1 MQSMSSVRM
10 LVLQTSP
17 SVAMLWR
24 QQLAPTRF
32 DGSLIVSG
40 NGKRLQA
47 RDVDVPFL
55 HGRNPRNP
63 IVRSVAQTS
72 FSFFLWCLVLDFYF
86 FSFSFLFHL
95 VYRFRLFDPGSS
107 HILWYSNRQSVK
119 SLETYQEH
127 CPSFSGLY
135 VTMKLNQATKKV
147 DLKTGPRSFHGKT
160 EFYEQKVRL
169 QISVK
174 PVSHSD
180 Q

>member
-10 LVLQTSP
+10 LVPQTSP

-72 FSFFLWCLVLDFYF
+72 FSFFLQCLVLDFYF

-107 HILWYSNRQSVK
+107 HILWYLK
-119 SLETYQEH
+119 SAIHEIIRNVYQEYS
-127 CPSFSGLY
+127 PFSGLY
-135 VTMKLNQATKKV
+135 VTMK
-147 DLKTGPRSFHGKT
+147 
-160 EFYEQKVRL
+160 
-169 QISVK
+169 
-174 PVSHSD
+174 
-180 Q
+180 